1 VEGLAER
8 LHLSRQVE
16 ELNAHLKEAVP
27 DVVLET
33 ESPKMRATLGLV
45 EKVAPAEIPVL
56 LLGENG
62 TGKGVIAR
70 WLHAQSHRAG
80 GPFVVISC
88 PTLSEELLA
97 SELFGHA
104 KGAFT
109 GATRDREGRL
119 EAAQGGTVFLD
130 EVSEISPALQA
141 KLLRF
146 LQEKQFERVGENLT
160 RRADVR
166 VVAATN
172 RNLEEEVKTGR
183 FREDL
188 FFRLN
193 AMQISLPPLRERRED
208 IPMLARRFLDFFAR
222 QARRPTPELS
232 ASALDAL
239 LGYAWPGNI
248 RELRNVLERA
258 AILWPAQVMEPEAF
272 PEQIAC
278 QGSATPVLGGNYSLE
293 LIEREHILR
302 VLAGTST
309 LEEAAHILGIDVSTL
324 WRKRKKFEEES

>member
-1 VEGLAER
+1 MRAAL
-8 LHLSRQVE
+8 
-16 ELNAHLKEAVP
+16 
-27 DVVLET
+27 DVV
-33 ESPKMRATLGLV
+33 A
-45 EKVAPAEIPVL
+45 KVAPAEVPVL

-70 WLHAQSHRAG
+70 WLHARSQRAR
-80 GPFVVISC
+80 GPFMVISC

-130 EVSEISPALQA
+130 EVSDISPGLQA

-146 LQEKQFERVGENLT
+146 LQEKQFERVGENRT

-172 RNLEEEVKTGR
+172 RNLEEEVKAGR

-193 AMQISLPPLRERRED
+193 TVQISLPPLRERRED

-232 ASALDAL
+232 ASALGAL
-239 LGYAWPGNI
+239 LGYSWPGNI

-258 AILWPAQVMEPEAF
+258 MILWPSQIIEPGAF
-272 PEQIAC
+272 PEQISHHE
-278 QGSATPVLGGNYSLE
+278 SAPPVLGGNYSLE

-302 VLAGTST
+302 VLARTST
-309 LEEAAHILGIDVSTL
+309 LEEAAHILGIDASTL
-324 WRKRKKFEEES
+324 WRKRKKYEEEG